1 MKNRFAHFLVARSK
15 IILIIFIIL
24 ALGCAALIPFV
35 NINYDMTEYLPADS
49 AMRHGLDLMEAEF
62 RDEDSSSLEVMF
74 GDLASDAEKGQV
86 LQRLEQLRYVD
97 SVDYDFPEDD
107 EDEYYNRGA
116 YTRYILNCKYDQ
128 YSDEASAVWK
138 EVQKIFGEG
147 TDPAIGVHE
156 VELGGSIN
164 DANEA
169 GLPLWIA
176 IAAVCMVTLILLI
189 MASSWIEPA
198 AFLITIG
205 IAIMINMGTYCLFP
219 RISNTTF
226 GIVALLQMVLS
237 MDYSIMLMNRYRQQR
252 RVIPDKNEAMRR
264 ALSLSFGAITG
275 SSLTTFAGLLAL
287 LFMSFTMGA
296 DIGLALAKGV
306 ILSLICIFTVLPA
319 LVLGFDSLMIRTA
332 KRTPPFDLPRFS
344 RFQFRA
350 RVPLTLLFLALF
362 ITVFIARSGV
372 DFSYSQGRESKID
385 DVFGHTNTIVMIYNA
400 KDGEAAGALADA
412 LADED
417 AVSKVSSQPGNS
429 AATGDARGSAVSEDA
444 GDSAV
449 SAVDSLTVWQDKIR
463 SAVTLESTLGK
474 QRTAKKMRK
483 FIDDMRDSQDD
494 DEDTAD
500 MDLSTATVRLIYY
513 DYHAGDPQFRMSI
526 PKFVS
531 FLKDEVLDDPDFGDS
546 IDSDVRDR
554 IDDMERFTDRVALTT
569 PMTAAGL
576 ADFFDM
582 KTSEASQLLLYHQIK
597 SGNASGG
604 TMTLPHFVDFLI
616 DDVASDPDYGSM
628 ISASAK
634 SKLKSMRSYTRKRPM
649 TKRVNYRKAASR
661 LGMDKAQMRMVY
673 VSHLAKKIASG
684 KKDPGL
690 MTISDL
696 AAALQEMAE
705 DPALESQFG
714 GEETAQLIAGLSQ
727 IGQMD
732 PTPYDPA
739 GMVQA
744 LTGYGIPLDGAT
756 VTLIFSYD
764 RVASRPASHR
774 LSVQKIIHFMLSDDS
789 IRSSLSHKQ
798 KKQLRRLKKIIDTSV
813 RGSRLSSSS
822 MGRLLTMKSSDAR
835 SIYLLHQY
843 RHGNISGWKL
853 TPQQFVDF
861 LVTKVLSDDSMKDRI
876 GDNADDLKAARKLI
890 DHVVA
895 GRTFTYAGLADLFM
909 DFEDS
914 FSGSDFSAEDL
925 SLLYELYGSKYYYDK
940 RWTMD
945 LMTMVTHLDEHMVSR
960 PAFASSMEEDQ
971 IEDVHEMR
979 GDMDEAAE
987 KLEGE
992 HYGRMMITASMDVDS
1007 DESRAFMRDLTAVT
1021 DSCFTEDAWF
1031 IGNTPMAWEMSQ
1043 TFRGELNRITLLTA
1057 LFILIIVLLT
1067 FRRLATP
1074 IVLVLMIQCA
1084 VFVTMSL
1091 LRALHIDMNYLAL
1104 LIVQSIMMG
1113 ATIDYAI
1120 VYSSYYVESRVFM
1133 PISEAIQAAF
1143 RGSLQTI
1150 LTSAIILIVA
1160 AGLLSFAF
1168 SEPATREI
1176 CRILSIGCLVATILV
1191 IFILPAVLACL
1202 DRFVVRRNP
1211 QK

>member
-1 MKNRFAHFLVARSK
+1 M
-15 IILIIFIIL
+15 IIFIIL
-24 ALGCAALIPFV
+24 ALGCVALIPLV

-49 AMRHGLDLMEAEF
+49 AMRHGLDLMDAEF
-62 RDEDSSSLEVMF
+62 ADEDSSSLEVMF
-74 GDLASDAEKGQV
+74 GDLVSDEEKGQV
-86 LQRLEQLRYVD
+86 LQKLEQLPHVD

-107 EDEYYNRGA
+107 EDEYYNKGA
-116 YTRYILNCKYDQ
+116 YTRFILNCKYDQ
-128 YSDEASAVWK
+128 YSDEASEVW
-138 EVQKIFGEG
+138 ESVQELFGEG

-176 IAAVCMVTLILLI
+176 IAAVGLVALILLI

-198 AFLITIG
+198 IFMITIG
-205 IAIMINMGTYCLFP
+205 IAVMINMGTYCLFP
-219 RISNTTF
+219 SISNTTF
-226 GIVALLQMVLS
+226 GIVALLQLVLS
-237 MDYSIMLMNRYRQQR
+237 MDYSIMLLNRYRQER
-252 RVIPDKNEAMRR
+252 RVIPDKQEAMRR

-306 ILSLICIFTVLPA
+306 ILRLICIFTVLPA
-319 LVLGFDSLMIRTA
+319 LVLGFDSLMIRTV
-332 KRTPPFDLPRFS
+332 KKTPPFDLPRFS

-350 RVPLTLLFLALF
+350 RIPLTLLFAALL
-362 ITVFIARSGV
+362 ITVSIARGGV
-372 DFSYSQGRESKID
+372 DFSYSQGRDSLID
-385 DVFGHTNTIVMIYNA
+385 DVFGHTNTIVMIYNV
-400 KDGEAAGALADA
+400 KDGDAAGDLADA

-417 AVSKVSSQPGNS
+417 KVKK
-429 AATGDARGSAVSEDA
+429 TA
-444 GDSAV
+444 GTAGAG
-449 SAVDSLTVWQDKIR
+449 SAVDSLTAWQDKVR

-483 FIDDMRDSQDD
+483 FIDDMRDEQDGD
-494 DEDTAD
+494 DTAD
-500 MDLSTATVRLIYY
+500 MDLSTSTLRLIYY
-513 DYHAGDPQFRMSI
+513 DYHAGDPSFRMSI
-526 PKFVS
+526 PQFVS
-531 FLKDEVLDDPDFGDS
+531 FLQDEVLDDPDFGDS
-546 IDSDVRDR
+546 VDQDVRDR
-554 IDDMERFTDRVALTT
+554 IDDMERFTNRAALTT
-569 PMTAAGL
+569 PMSAAGL

-582 KTSEASQLLLYHQIK
+582 KSSEASQLLLYYQIK
-597 SGNASGG
+597 SGHASGG
-604 TMTLPHFVDFLI
+604 TLTLPHFVDFLI
-616 DDVASDPDYGSM
+616 EDVASDPDYGSM

-634 SKLKSMRSYTRKRPM
+634 NKLKSMRVYTRKRAM
-649 TKRVNYRKAASR
+649 TRRVNYRKAASR
-661 LGMDKAQMRMVY
+661 LGMDDAQMRMVY
-673 VSHLAKKIASG
+673 VTHLTQKFASG

-727 IGQMD
+727 VGQMD
-732 PTPYDPA
+732 PTSYDPA
-739 GMVQA
+739 SMVQA
-744 LTGYGIPLDGAT
+744 LTSYEIPLDLST
-756 VTLIFSYD
+756 VTLVFSYD
-764 RVASRPASHR
+764 RIASRPASHR
-774 LSVQKIIHFMLSDDS
+774 LSVRKVVHFMLSDDS
-789 IRSSLSHKQ
+789 IRGSMSGKQ

-813 RGSRLSSSS
+813 RGKRLSASS
-822 MGRLLTMKSSDAR
+822 MGRFLDMKSSDAR

-843 RHGNISGWKL
+843 RHGDISGWKL
-853 TPQQFVDF
+853 TPQQFVNF
-861 LVTKVLSDDSMKDRI
+861 LVTEVLSDDSMRSRI
-876 GDNADDLKAARKLI
+876 GDNADDLKAAKKLI
-890 DHVVA
+890 DNVVA
-895 GRTFTYAGLADLFM
+895 GRTFTYSGLADLFAEFK
-909 DFEDS
+909 DNY
-914 FSGSDFSAEDL
+914 SGSDFDAEDL
-925 SLLYELYGSKYYYDK
+925 SLLYEFYGSKHYYDK

-945 LMTMVTHLDEHMVSR
+945 LMTLVTHLDEHMVNR

-979 GDMDEAAE
+979 EDMDEAAE

-1007 DESRAFMRDLTAVT
+1007 DESREFMRDLTAAT
-1021 DSCFTEDAWF
+1021 DSSFKEAAWF

-1067 FRRLATP
+1067 FRRIATP
-1074 IVLVLMIQCA
+1074 IILVLIIQCA

-1120 VYSSYYVESRVFM
+1120 IYTSYYVESRVFM
-1133 PISEAIQAAF
+1133 PIPESIRAAF
-1143 RGSLQTI
+1143 KGSLQTI

-1176 CRILSIGCLVATILV
+1176 CRILSIGCLVATVLV
-1191 IFILPAVLACL
+1191 IFMLPAILACL
-1202 DRFVVRRNP
+1202 DRFVVRRGS
-1211 QK
+1211 Q